1 MLVPITNRRFVF
13 LSLLTYGGSCR
24 CVQRNQYDLGQ
35 EAVHR
40 FKLSPEEAASLQL
53 AQWVD
58 TAVSRASVRQNF
70 QSFYDY
76 ES

>member
-1 MLVPITNRRFVF
+1 MINI
-13 LSLLTYGGSCR
+13 SSCR

-58 TAVSRASVRQNF
+58 SAASRASVRRNF
-70 QSFYDY
+70 K
-76 ES
+76 